1 MKNIIVNR
9 LNLLLPKIISDNQ
22 SRGFMEKR
30 KIMYNIILVQEV
42 IHSSKK
48 KGVRCMVIML
58 NMAITFD
65 CVKHTF
71 LFDVLR
77 KFGF

>member
-30 KIMYNIILVQEV
+30 KIMYNIILVQEAT
-42 IHSSKK
+42 HSSKK

-58 NMAITFD
+58 NMAITFHH
-65 CVKHTF
+65 VKHTF
-71 LFDVLR
+71 IFYVVR

>member
-9 LNLLLPKIISDNQ
+9 LNILLPKIISDNQ

-30 KIMYNIILVQEV
+30 KIMYNIILVQEK

-48 KGVRCMVIML
+48 KGVKCMVIML

-65 CVKHTF
+65 RVRHTF
-71 LFDVLR
+71 IFYVLR

>member
-9 LNLLLPKIISDNQ
+9 LNLLLPKIILDNQ
-22 SRGFMEKR
+22 SRGFTEKR
-30 KIMYNIILVQEV
+30 KIMYNIILVQEE
-42 IHSSKK
+42 IHSSKN

-65 CVKHTF
+65 HVRHTF